1 MVELQ
6 EVLTVINTIRKLDII
21 HYIRVQLSCL
31 EIKLF

>member
-6 EVLTVINTIRKLDII
+6 EVLAVINTIRKLDII
-21 HYIRVQLSCL
+21 HYIHVHLSCF